1 MNLFPEPHET
11 IEGVGRVV
19 RDERRTFVDVLESCF
34 ARIEEWEP
42 KVNAWAFVD
51 REGAM
56 AQARERDGQ
65 LLAGDDRGPLH
76 GIPFGIKDIV
86 DVAGMPTSAG
96 ARLWSTG
103 PAEKD
108 AAIVARLR
116 EAGAVIL
123 GKTVTTPYAWVDPP
137 PTRNPWDLDR
147 TPGGSSS
154 GSAVAVACG
163 MCLGAVGTQT
173 GGSLTRPAAFCG
185 VASLKPASNLSIDP
199 GIVPLAPSLDTSG
212 FLARTVGDL
221 YLILRGLHGRN
232 YPNTV
237 SFRPRSPHLERLIS
251 EVLLAWGLRP
261 KHLIASFSE
270 PATVPDPPRFA
281 PARPPILGRVRG
293 FFQDL
298 IEPSARVVFETALMD
313 LAGAGAEVV
322 EVEMPEAFGDVHRPH
337 RVVMA
342 AEAASVHSARMAR
355 QPDDYPPKIRAL
367 VEEGFS
373 IPAQDY
379 IQALEIRRTL
389 REAVDRAMAG
399 VHALVVPAALGPAPD
414 RSTTGDPAFNSPWT
428 FTRSPTISFPIGLS
442 GEGLPLAVQVVGHSY
457 DSPFEVA
464 LWCEEVIRRE
474 RSGTDRKG
482 PP

>member
-51 REGAM
+51 QEGAM

-163 MCLGAVGTQT
+163 MCLAAVGTQT
-173 GGSLTRPAAFCG
+173 GGSITRPAAFCG
-185 VASLKPASNLSIDP
+185 VAGFKPTDSLWFSG
-199 GIVPLAPSLDTSG
+199 GIAPLAPSLDTPG
-212 FLARTVGDL
+212 FLARTVDDL
-221 YLILRGLHGRN
+221 RMIWVG
-232 YPNTV
+232 
-237 SFRPRSPHLERLIS
+237 LIS
-251 EVLLAWGLRP
+251 GGDRKAQGSSMGRTRGEKAFREIAIWSAGRHVVYYDSASPLDQRP
-261 KHLIASFSE
+261 IAFS
-270 PATVPDPPRFA
+270 PN
-281 PARPPILGRVRG
+281 RPPILGRVRG
-293 FFQDL
+293 FFRDL
-298 IEPSARVVFETALMD
+298 IEPSARVIHEGALLD
-313 LAGAGAEVV
+313 LAEAGAELVD
-322 EVEMPEAFGDVHRPH
+322 VEMPEAFGDVHRPH
-337 RVVMA
+337 RVIMA
-342 AEAASVHSARMAR
+342 AEAASVHSSRMDR
-355 QPDDYPPKIRAL
+355 LPDDYPPQIQAL
-367 VEEGFS
+367 VEEGRS
-373 IPAQDY
+373 ISVVDY
-379 IQALEIRRTL
+379 IQALDL
-389 REAVDRAMAG
+389 RQSLLEAVDRATLS

-428 FTRSPTISFPIGLS
+428 FTRSPTVSFPIGLS
-442 GEGLPLAVQVVGHSY
+442 GEGLPLAIQVVGHRCGL
-457 DSPFEVA
+457 PFDIA
-464 LWCEEVIRRE
+464 GWCEQVIRRK
-474 RSGTDRKG
+474 RSSVDRKG
-482 PP
+482 SP